1 LNRTLNNPLS
11 PTRNETD
18 ASAIQTPEYMNPLFN
33 NVRKPNLLF
42 LVHRFPFPPNRGD
55 RIRSFHMLKFLSQ
68 HFSIY
73 LATLCD
79 EKPQANELEVV
90 NRLCAG
96 VIMSP
101 IGRYSRWIRAAGRV
115 ASGYSATQG
124 LFESPSLRR
133 HIRRWTSTI
142 RFDAGLVFCSSMM
155 QYIDRS
161 LRIPIVVDLVDVDS
175 QKWLDYA
182 EQASGWKRL
191 LFQLESRRLRQ
202 LELSLPERCQA
213 ITLVSQAEADVYRR
227 FCPNTKTSSIGNGVE
242 LDYFR
247 PSESPTKTTPN
258 LECVFVGALDYR
270 ANVQA
275 IEWFCRNC
283 WPSIKRKNQHA
294 ILSLVGRNPVSSVI
308 SLANIPGVKLVG
320 QVPDVRPYLHRSAI
334 AIAPLLVA
342 RGIQNKILEAM
353 ATGMPVVASSQA
365 IQGLGCEID
374 KHLLQ
379 ADTPQDWI
387 ETIST
392 LLGDAEKR
400 RGLGL
405 AAREFVES
413 HHCWSAHLEGLL
425 PLFGKQ
431 FMGESPV
438 TSRTTAFDDA
448 TASRMEKAS

>member
-1 LNRTLNNPLS
+1 
-11 PTRNETD
+11 
-18 ASAIQTPEYMNPLFN
+18 MNPFFN
-33 NVRKPNLLF
+33 TVRKPNLLF

-90 NRLCAG
+90 NRLCEG

-101 IGRYSRWIRAAGRV
+101 IGRYSRWIRAATRV
-115 ASGYSATQG
+115 ASGYSATEG

-133 HIRRWTSTI
+133 QIRRWTSTI

-182 EQASGWKRL
+182 EQTSGWKRL
-191 LFQLESRRLRQ
+191 LFQMESRRLRQ
-202 LELSLPERCQA
+202 IELSLPERCDA
-213 ITLVSQAEADVYRR
+213 ITLVSQAEADVYKS
-227 FCPNTKTSSIGNGVE
+227 FCPNRKTSSISNGVD

-247 PSESPTKTTPN
+247 PSESPMKTAPTS
-258 LECVFVGALDYR
+258 ECVFVGALDYR

-275 IEWFCRNC
+275 LEWFCRTC
-283 WPSIKRKNQHA
+283 WPTIKRENQNA
-294 ILSLVGRNPVSSVI
+294 ILSLVGRNPVSSVT

-320 QVPDVRPYLHRSAI
+320 QVLDVRPYLHRSAI

-353 ATGMPVVASSQA
+353 ATGMAVVASSQA

-374 KHLLQ
+374 THLLQ

-387 ETIST
+387 AKIST
-392 LLGDAEKR
+392 LLGNTEKR
-400 RGLGL
+400 RALGV

-413 HHCWSAHLEGLL
+413 HHCWSAHLKGLL
-425 PLFGKQ
+425 PLFGRQ
-431 FMGESPV
+431 FVCNSPV
-438 TSRTTAFDDA
+438 YSRTEASEDA